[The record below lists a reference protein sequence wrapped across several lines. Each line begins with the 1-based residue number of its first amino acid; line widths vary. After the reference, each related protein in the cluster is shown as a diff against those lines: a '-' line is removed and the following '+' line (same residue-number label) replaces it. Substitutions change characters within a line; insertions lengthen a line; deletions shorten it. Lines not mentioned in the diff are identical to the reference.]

1 MEVTGLLLSP
11 SLTLSLTRRGAADS
25 VTSEPGVNTS
35 PGTGLVIG
43 EPAGGP
49 MIALLDDAC
58 AAPAG

>member
-11 SLTLSLTRRGAADS
+11 SLMLSLTRRGAADS
-25 VTSEPGVNTS
+25 LMSEPGVKTS
-35 PGTGLVIG
+35 PGPGLVIG

-49 MIALLDDAC
+49 TIALLDDAC